1 LKGLFQISLVACLIG
16 QNFTVSAGDPVFGY
30 LDNENFDSLDS
41 YLADHDI
48 NALYGDSAATLL
60 VYSIQ
65 YNKNRV
71 TNYLI
76 DKGADV
82 NQFVNGKSP
91 LMYAASKGNKKKVA
105 LLASHQAEI
114 NALDSVHNTC
124 LFYAAR
130 HGNLKTVKYL
140 VRNGVALNHQN
151 IERSTAYD
159 ESISYAHSEIS
170 KYLRNAYLKNLP
182 DFHDGPYIKWKG
194 RRNIK
199 AFYMLHDSTRRL
211 TSKHKASFRAESNP
225 FLMKG
230 FSKDS
235 LEYLI
240 SRHREIPAD
249 QIKGVKQIMVMGDI
263 HGGYDSLLVFLNGN
277 GIIDPGLNWTWGKG
291 HLVFLGDIFDR
302 GDKVTEALWL
312 IYRLEGQA
320 AAAGGAV
327 HLILGNHEIMVMNH
341 VESYVADKYRLMTD
355 KLNLSY
361 AGLYSNQTI
370 LGQWLR
376 SKNTILKINDYLFV
390 HAGLSPEFIDA
401 GLSLNEIN
409 NHVRYFLNHPQKE
422 TYGEI
427 ERETVM
433 GKNGPFWYRG
443 YLEDNHQYK
452 HMPEKEINN
461 ILSAFQASRI
471 FIGHTNV
478 QEITPLYQSRVYAM
492 DVPFYSNGIEIQGVA
507 IKNDVLYL
515 VNSSGNW
522 NEFR

>member
-1 LKGLFQISLVACLIG
+1 V
-16 QNFTVSAGDPVFGY
+16 D
-30 LDNENFDSLDS
+30 
-41 YLADHDI
+41 
-48 NALYGDSAATLL
+48 
-60 VYSIQ
+60 
-65 YNKNRV
+65 
-71 TNYLI
+71 
-76 DKGADV
+76 
-82 NQFVNGKSP
+82 
-91 LMYAASKGNKKKVA
+91 
-105 LLASHQAEI
+105 
-114 NALDSVHNTC
+114 
-124 LFYAAR
+124 
-130 HGNLKTVKYL
+130 
-140 VRNGVALNHQN
+140 
-151 IERSTAYD
+151 
-159 ESISYAHSEIS
+159 
-170 KYLRNAYLKNLP
+170 
-182 DFHDGPYIKWKG
+182 
-194 RRNIK
+194 
-199 AFYMLHDSTRRL
+199 
-211 TSKHKASFRAESNP
+211 
-225 FLMKG
+225 
-230 FSKDS
+230 
-235 LEYLI
+235 
-240 SRHREIPAD
+240 
-249 QIKGVKQIMVMGDI
+249 
-263 HGGYDSLLVFLNGN
+263 
-277 GIIDPGLNWTWGKG
+277 
-291 HLVFLGDIFDR
+291 
-302 GDKVTEALWL
+302 
-312 IYRLEGQA
+312 
-320 AAAGGAV
+320 
-327 HLILGNHEIMVMNH
+327 LILGNHEIMVMNH

-409 NHVRYFLNHPQKE
+409 NNVRYFLNHPQKE